1 LESDDLKSRVHRA
14 WKARFAAPGAVNRRV
29 TDDMKRVAFVTGAS
43 QGLGAE
49 IAVALARD
57 GCHVAV
63 SSRRVER
70 LSDTLGRIE
79 AAGARGVPVRL
90 DVRSQ
95 ADVERAMAEVVSAF
109 GRADILVNNA
119 AVTLRRTALDMSRE
133 EWDEIMAVNL
143 KGSFFMAQQMGR
155 HLIGAGRP
163 GCIVSLASTHG
174 LVGYAQRSAY
184 GIAKAGIIQMTRM
197 LAIEWADH
205 GIRVNAIAP
214 GTIDT
219 PSRAEYFS
227 AHPEAKKAMTERIPF
242 GRFGTTDEV
251 AGMACYLASPQAAYI
266 TGQTLVLD
274 GGLTSY

>member
-1 LESDDLKSRVHRA
+1 MAERASSR
-14 WKARFAAPGAVNRRV
+14 P
-29 TDDMKRVAFVTGAS
+29 VALVTGAS

-57 GCHVAV
+57 GCDVAV
-63 SSRRVER
+63 SSRRVEK
-70 LSDTLGRIE
+70 LSETLGRIE
-79 AAGARGVPVRL
+79 AAGARGVPVAL

-95 ADVERAMAEVVSAF
+95 SGMERAMAEVVGAF
-109 GRADILVNNA
+109 GRVDTLVNNA
-119 AVTLRRTALDMSRE
+119 AVTLRRTALEMTRE
-133 EWDEIMAVNL
+133 EWDEVMAVNL
-143 KGSFFMAQQMGR
+143 KGSFFMAQQVGR
-155 HLIGAGRP
+155 HLVADKRP

-174 LVGYAQRSAY
+174 LVGYPQRAAY
-184 GIAKAGIIQMTRM
+184 GISKAGIIQMTRM
-197 LAIEWADH
+197 LAIEWAEH

-227 AHPEAKKAMTERIPF
+227 AHPDARKAMIERIPF
-242 GRFGTTDEV
+242 HRFGTQDEV
-251 AGMACYLASPQAAYI
+251 AGLVCYLASPQAAYI

>member
-1 LESDDLKSRVHRA
+1 MTSD
-14 WKARFAAPGAVNRRV
+14 G
-29 TDDMKRVAFVTGAS
+29 KRVAFVTGAS

-57 GCHVAV
+57 GCDVAV

-79 AAGARGVPVRL
+79 AAGARGVPVQL

-95 ADVERAMAEVVSAF
+95 PDMERAMSEVVGAF
-109 GRADILVNNA
+109 GRADVLVNNA
-119 AVTLRRTALDMSRE
+119 AVTLRRTALEMTRE
-133 EWDEIMAVNL
+133 EWDELMNVNL
-143 KGSFFMAQQMGR
+143 KGCFFMAQQMGK
-155 HLIGAGRP
+155 HLVASGRP
-163 GCIVSLASTHG
+163 GCIISLASTHG
-174 LVGYAQRSAY
+174 LVGYPQRSAY

-197 LAIEWADH
+197 LAIEWADR

-227 AHPEAKKAMTERIPF
+227 ANPDAKKAMTGRIPF
-242 GRFGTTDEV
+242 QRFGTTDEV
-251 AGMACYLASPQAAYI
+251 AGMVRYLASPEAAYI